1 MAANHRSIL
10 TGLRLTVVLLALGKP
25 ATAASPGISS
35 PADAARWQTQCIEC
49 PKDYFEL
56 GDRSFVL
63 DVDGH
68 THRVRQ

>member
-1 MAANHRSIL
+1 MAANHRSII
-10 TGLRLTVVLLALGKP
+10 TGLRLPVALLALGKP
-25 ATAASPGISS
+25 AATISPGISS
-35 PADAARWQTQCIEC
+35 PADVARWQTQCIEC

-63 DVDGH
+63 VVDGH